1 MSDTCIDSNDDIW
14 NIQKKEFETDTQFEF
29 RKNIYDNVYNDTH
42 NKQKATLYSNI
53 WVNILSM
60 DCQYPHEIMEQ
71 IKKYKPTND
80 IYNVKI

>member
-42 NKQKATLYSNI
+42 NKQK
-53 WVNILSM
+53 
-60 DCQYPHEIMEQ
+60 
-71 IKKYKPTND
+71 
-80 IYNVKI
+80 

>member
-1 MSDTCIDSNDDIW
+1 MSDSYIDSNDDIW
-14 NIQKKEFETDTQFEF
+14 NIKKKEFETDYQFEF

-60 DCQYPHEIMEQ
+60 ECQYPNEIMAQ
-71 IKKYKPTND
+71 IEKYKPKND
-80 IYNVKI
+80 IYKFKI